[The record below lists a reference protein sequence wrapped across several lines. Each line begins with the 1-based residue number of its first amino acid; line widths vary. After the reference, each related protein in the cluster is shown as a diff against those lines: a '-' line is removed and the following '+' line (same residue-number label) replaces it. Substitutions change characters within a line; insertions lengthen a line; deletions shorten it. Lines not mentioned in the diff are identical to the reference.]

1 MKNTSYTV
9 IGYHIDDGSFMCNH
23 VEARSVG
30 AAFTAAA
37 NRSPFMEIV
46 AALPGHHMEGVTL
59 FFPGESVVSAST
71 VLDQPEVFDGD

>member
-1 MKNTSYTV
+1 MKNTFFTV
-9 IGYHIDDGSFMCNH
+9 IGYHEDNGQIVCHH
-23 VEARSVG
+23 VEARNES

-37 NRSPFMEIV
+37 HAAPTMEMV
-46 AALPGHHMEGVTL
+46 VALPRHHMEGVTL